1 MSECPKCNGPM
12 VERMNRKTRNPFLG
26 CANYPKCKGTRDI
39 ALGARSGG
47 GATSVEIEVIPADDS
62 SRPVGAA
69 DVSVAKRVRRAEWHD
84 AATDRRE
91 GYICEY
97 VPVGG
102 GWRSVDIP
110 ADISLWA
117 STSFVAYSD
126 APDAYVPAE
135 EEVQRVIGMMKKLLQ
150 RGATP
155 PLSPQSEANALE
167 VLGVEFSL
175 ENDDLTP
182 RLEESARRAI
192 QDSAGWLGAADLELA
207 TLQYDSS
214 EEETF
219 HRDLLAELLDDSAPL
234 WFVPQV
240 RLESLLRGLGSPAEV
255 SELASRRVDF
265 AFIPPGRAPVVIEI
279 DGAQH
284 ASSEPIDVER
294 DASLAAVGVETL
306 RIAASEVM
314 SGKVE
319 VASRLEQIWAD
330 AGKPRPVRH
339 GLLLPALVQ
348 RLLWGLLT
356 AVEQGFLAGNRWVVE
371 IDTDWPDALGLALEE
386 LGVFA
391 AVDELWGSLVAP
403 SEVLVRANGRVLHAR
418 RTGVEYRVESADSNA
433 AADVRIQVR
442 SDAMPLQDLP
452 SALADGVPS
461 VVVRPAVLPVALP
474 TASVGGARAR
484 MAPVLQSEDREVP
497 LIRLLQ
503 CLFAKPG
510 FRPGQ
515 LQAINELLDGRDAVV
530 LLPTGAGKS
539 LIYQFAGLLLPGLTI
554 IVDPLVALMEDQ
566 VRGLAI
572 HGIDNT
578 IAISAYTMGRDAR
591 GQRDEI
597 LERVA
602 RAGVQFIFL
611 SPERL
616 QTPAFREKIAGL
628 KTHTLINL
636 VVVDEA
642 HCVSEWGHDF
652 RTAYLRLGLSLRAL
666 SQDLRGASAPI
677 LALTGTAS
685 RAVLRDVL
693 FELDIDAHQSPM
705 TMIRPRSFNRPELS
719 FEILP
724 GTPSDSESRLRALM
738 SRMPK
743 DFRRPMKDFYAT
755 RGRST
760 RSGIVFCPT
769 VNNRRTG
776 VLAVRDA
783 IKSEIG
789 TTPAIYTGSAPK
801 RFGGTD
807 WEMQKR
813 EQARLFVDNVAPVL
827 VATNAF
833 GMGIDKPN
841 IRWVIH
847 YGIPNSIEAYY
858 QEAGRAGRD
867 GGSARCYLLFTEFDA
882 QRSER
887 MLTTELEEA
896 RVEHKTISWADG
908 DDIST
913 SMWFML
919 KSFAGR
925 SSELEHLADAV
936 RQIGDLGRSHTAEL
950 VKSDDIERAVHRLVI
965 LGVVESYSVD
975 FGSRKIFALVRPI
988 PAEQVIANLVGY
1000 VRRNQPGR
1008 EVLIESRLSS
1018 YSSGPLQ
1025 AAVEAAGHELID
1037 YVYDTVEAA
1046 RRRSLREMWLAAR
1059 QGDGEVLRARIL
1071 DYLSEGDSSSMLES
1085 LLDRAT
1091 FDLRDWLEVL
1101 SGPDI
1106 DAGDLRGNSAR
1117 LLVSEPDNPGL
1128 LLVRAWSEVAV
1139 KGGDIDQ
1146 FEFNFNGALESGRSR
1161 YGLADDDLLL
1171 MAHSLLE
1178 QVLRVRNDAALAAGI
1193 GVLKTFE
1200 FDPAVEEWA
1209 RSALSKPLVGP
1220 VSAATAVTTSIS
1232 RTIVPRVEEL
1242 MERFVA

>member
-1 MSECPKCNGPM
+1 M
-12 VERMNRKTRNPFLG
+12 VERMNRTTRNPFLG
-26 CANYPKCKGTRDI
+26 CTNYPKCKGTREVVP
-39 ALGARSGG
+39 GARVDG
-47 GATSVEIEVIPADDS
+47 GAASVDIDVLPADDS
-62 SRPVGAA
+62 ARPAGAG
-69 DVSVAKRVRRAEWHD
+69 DVSVARRVQRTEWHD

-102 GWRSVDIP
+102 GWRSVEIP
-110 ADISLWA
+110 PEVSVWA

-126 APDAYVPAE
+126 APDSYAPAE
-135 EEVQRVIGMMKKLLQ
+135 EEVQRVIGLMKKLLQ
-150 RGATP
+150 RGTTP
-155 PLSPQSEANALE
+155 PLSPQSEAKALE
-167 VLGVEFSL
+167 VLGVTFSL
-175 ENDDLTP
+175 DNDELSP
-182 RLEESARRAI
+182 RLDESSTAAI
-192 QDSAGWLGAADLELA
+192 RDSAGLHGASVLGLA
-207 TLQYDSS
+207 RLRYDSH

-219 HRDLLAELLDDSAPL
+219 HRDLLPKLLGESAPF
-234 WFVPQV
+234 WFMPQAS
-240 RLESLLRGLGSPAEV
+240 LESILRGRGSPADLGQ
-255 SELASRRVDF
+255 LAARRVDF
-265 AFIPPGRAPVVIEI
+265 AFIPPGRDPVVIEI
-279 DGAQH
+279 DGSQH
-284 ASSEPIDVER
+284 ASSEDIDDER

-306 RIAASEVM
+306 RIPASEVM
-314 SGKVE
+314 SGKVK
-319 VASRLEQIWAD
+319 VAPRLKQMWAD
-330 AGKPRPVRH
+330 AGSSQVTGR
-339 GLLLPALVQ
+339 GLLLPAQVQ

-356 AVEQGFLAGNRWVVE
+356 SVEQGFLAGETWVLD
-371 IDTDWPDALGLALEE
+371 IDSEFPGVIELALEE

-391 AVDELWGSLVAP
+391 AVDELWGSFVAP
-403 SEVLVRANGRVLHAR
+403 SEVFVRTNGQSLRAR
-418 RTGVEYRVESADSNA
+418 RIGLEYRLEVVDSIA
-433 AADVRIQVR
+433 VADVRIEVR
-442 SDAMPLQDLP
+442 SDALPLHDLP
-452 SALADGVPS
+452 PALSDGVPS

-474 TASVGGARAR
+474 PSSVGGARSR
-484 MAPVLQSEDREVP
+484 MEPVLRAEDREAP
-497 LIRLLQ
+497 LLRLLQ
-503 CLFAKPG
+503 CLFAKPS

-597 LERVA
+597 LDRVA

-628 KTHTLINL
+628 RTHTLINL

-693 FELDIDAHQSPM
+693 FELDIDPHRSPL
-705 TMIRPRSFNRPELS
+705 TMIRPRSFDRPELS

-769 VNNRRTG
+769 VNNRRSG
-776 VLAVRDA
+776 VLAVQDA
-783 IKSEIG
+783 IKSEVG

-807 WEMQKR
+807 WEFQKR
-813 EQARLFVDNVAPVL
+813 EQARLFVDNGAPVL

-841 IRWVIH
+841 IRWIIH
-847 YGIPNSIEAYY
+847 YGVPNSIEAYY

-887 MLTTELEEA
+887 MLTAELEEA

-925 SSELEHLADAV
+925 SSELEHLAHAV
-936 RQIGDLGRSHTAEL
+936 RQISDLGRSHTAEL

-988 PAEQVIANLVGY
+988 TAEQVIANLVGY

-1008 EVLIESRLSS
+1008 EVLIESRLGSH
-1018 YSSGPLQ
+1018 SSGPLQ
-1025 AAVEAAGHELID
+1025 AAVEAAGRELID

-1059 QGDGEVLRARIL
+1059 QGDGEVLRSRIL

-1106 DAGDLRGNSAR
+1106 DSGDLRGNSAR

-1139 KGGDIDQ
+1139 KDGDIDQ

-1178 QVLRVRNDAALAAGI
+1178 QVLRVRSDAALAAGI
-1193 GVLKTFE
+1193 RVLETFE

-1209 RSALSKPLVGP
+1209 RSALSIPLVGP
-1220 VSAATAVTTSIS
+1220 VSAAAAVTASIS

>member
-1 MSECPKCNGPM
+1 M
-12 VERMNRKTRNPFLG
+12 VERVNRKTRNPFLG
-26 CANYPKCKGTRDI
+26 CSNYPKCKGTREAAPGDRAHGAAASVDI
-39 ALGARSGG
+39 D
-47 GATSVEIEVIPADDS
+47 VIPAD
-62 SRPVGAA
+62 VIAA
-69 DVSVAKRVRRAEWHD
+69 SAPSAGIATTNRMRRAEWHD
-84 AATDRRE
+84 AATQRRE

-102 GWRSVDIP
+102 GWRSVEMPPDI
-110 ADISLWA
+110 AAWA

-135 EEVQRVIGMMKKLLQ
+135 EEVQRVIGLMKKLLQ

-155 PLSPQSEANALE
+155 PLSPQSEARALE

-175 ENDDLTP
+175 DKDDLAP
-182 RLEESARRAI
+182 RVTESASRAI
-192 QDSAGWLGAADLELA
+192 QGRAGRLGAADLEIA
-207 TLQYDSS
+207 DIQYDSP

-219 HRDLLAELLDDSAPL
+219 HRELLPKLLGESAPL
-234 WFVPQV
+234 WFAPQAS
-240 RLESLLRGLGSPAEV
+240 LESILRGLGSPADL
-255 SELASRRVDF
+255 SELAARRVDF
-265 AFIPPGRAPVVIEI
+265 AFIPPGKAPVVIEI
-279 DGAQH
+279 DGSQH
-284 ASSEPIDVER
+284 ASSEEIDAER
-294 DASLAAVGVETL
+294 DASLEAIGVETI
-306 RIAASEVM
+306 RIRASELT
-314 SGKVE
+314 SGVIE
-319 VASRLEQIWAD
+319 AGPRLEQMWAE
-330 AGKPRPVRH
+330 AGRPQVVRH
-339 GLLLPALVQ
+339 ELLLPAQVQ

-356 AVEQGFLAGNRWVVE
+356 AVEQGFLAGDTWVLE
-371 IDTDWPDALGLALEE
+371 LDTEFPDVTELAMKE

-403 SEVLVRANGRVLHAR
+403 SEVFVRTDGRVLHAR
-418 RTGVEYRVESADSNA
+418 RTGLEYHLETVDTAA
-433 AADVRIQVR
+433 AADVRIQIR
-442 SDAMPLQDLP
+442 SDALPLQDLP
-452 SALADGVPS
+452 RALADGVPS
-461 VVVRPAVLPVALP
+461 VAVRPAVLPVVLP
-474 TASVGGARAR
+474 PASVGGARSR
-484 MAPVLQSEDREVP
+484 MAPVLQPGDREVP
-497 LIRLLQ
+497 LLRLLQ

-566 VRGLAI
+566 VRGLST

-597 LERVA
+597 LDRVA

-652 RTAYLRLGLSLRAL
+652 RTAYLRLGLSLRSL
-666 SQDLRGASAPI
+666 SQDLRGTSAPI

-693 FELDIDAHQSPM
+693 FELDIDPHQSPA
-705 TMIRPRSFNRPELS
+705 TMIRPRSFDRPELS

-738 SRMPK
+738 SRIPK
-743 DFRRPMKDFYAT
+743 DFRRPMKDFYGS

-776 VLAVRDA
+776 VLTVRDA

-789 TTPAIYTGSAPK
+789 ITPAIYTGSAPK

-807 WEMQKR
+807 WEHQKR
-813 EQARLFVDNVAPVL
+813 EQARLFVDNEAPVL

-841 IRWVIH
+841 IRWVVH

-867 GGSARCYLLFTEFDA
+867 GGSAKCYLLFTEFDA

-887 MLTTELEEA
+887 MLTVELESA
-896 RVEHKTISWADG
+896 RSEHDTITWNDG

-919 KSFAGR
+919 KSFSGR
-925 SSELEHLADAV
+925 GSEFDHLTDAL
-936 RQIGDLGRSHTAEL
+936 RRIGDLDRSHTAEL
-950 VKSDDIERAVHRLVI
+950 VKSADSERAVHRLVI

-975 FGSRKIFALVRPI
+975 FGSGKIFALVRPV
-988 PAEQVIANLVGY
+988 PTEQVIGNLVEY

-1018 YSSGPLQ
+1018 YRSGPLL
-1025 AAVEAAGHELID
+1025 AAVEAAGRELID

-1046 RRRSLREMWLAAR
+1046 RRRSLREMWLATR
-1059 QGDGEVLRARIL
+1059 QGNGEVLRSRIL

-1085 LLDRAT
+1085 LLDRSK

-1106 DAGDLRGNSAR
+1106 DPGDLRGNSAR

-1139 KGGDIDQ
+1139 KDGDIDQ
-1146 FEFNFNGALESGRSR
+1146 FEFNFKGALESGRLR
-1161 YGLADDDLLL
+1161 YGLTDDDLLL

-1178 QVLRVRNDAALAAGI
+1178 QVLRVKNDDALAEGFR
-1193 GVLKTFE
+1193 VLI
-1200 FDPAVEEWA
+1200 DVDLDVAVEEWA
-1209 RSALSKPLVGP
+1209 RSALSKPLIGP
-1220 VSAATAVTTSIS
+1220 ISAAAAATALIS
-1232 RTIVPRVEEL
+1232 RTIMPRVDEL
-1242 MERFVA
+1242 LERFVA

>member
-1 MSECPKCNGPM
+1 M
-12 VERMNRKTRNPFLG
+12 VERINRTTRNPFLG
-26 CANYPKCKGTRDI
+26 CSKYPKCRGTREI
-39 ALGARSGG
+39 GPGARFDGG
-47 GATSVEIEVIPADDS
+47 PPVVDVDVLPADDS
-62 SRPVGAA
+62 AP
-69 DVSVAKRVRRAEWHD
+69 SVDSGDLPFVKRVRRTEWND

-91 GYICEY
+91 GHICEY

-102 GWRSVDIP
+102 GWRSVEMPPDV
-110 ADISLWA
+110 SMWA

-126 APDAYVPAE
+126 ALDAYAPAE

-155 PLSPQSEANALE
+155 PLSPQSEAKALE
-167 VLGVEFSL
+167 ALGVQFSL
-175 ENDDLTP
+175 EKEDLAP
-182 RLEESARRAI
+182 RLDESARSAI
-192 QDSAGWLGAADLELA
+192 LGSARSSDAAGLGLA
-207 TLQYDSS
+207 SLQYDSP
-214 EEETF
+214 EEEKF
-219 HRDLLAELLDDSAPL
+219 HRDLIAELLDDSAPL

-240 RLESLLRGLGSPAEV
+240 RLESLLRGLGSSSDV
-255 SELASRRVDF
+255 GELAARRVDF
-265 AFIPPGRAPVVIEI
+265 AFIPPGRTPVVLEI
-279 DGAQH
+279 DGSQH

-294 DASLAAVGVETL
+294 DTSLAAVGVETL
-306 RIAASEVM
+306 RISASEVM
-314 SGKVE
+314 SGKLE
-319 VASRLEQIWAD
+319 VAPRLEQIWAE
-330 AGKPRPVRH
+330 ARSPRSVRH
-339 GLLLPALVQ
+339 GLLLPAHVQ

-356 AVEQGFLAGNRWVVE
+356 AVEQGFLAGDRWVLEV
-371 IDTDWPDALGLALEE
+371 DTDWPEAIDLAIEE

-391 AVDELWGSLVAP
+391 AVDELWGSIIAP
-403 SEVLVRANGRVLHAR
+403 DEVFVRADGRLLHAR
-418 RTGVEYRVESADSNA
+418 RIGLEYAIESAEANV

-442 SDAMPLQDLP
+442 SDALPLHDLP
-452 SALADGVPS
+452 VALADGAPS
-461 VVVRPAVLPVALP
+461 VVVRPAALP
-474 TASVGGARAR
+474 IALPNASVGGARAR
-484 MAPVLQSEDREVP
+484 MAPVLQSAEREAP
-497 LIRLLQ
+497 LLRLLQ
-503 CLFAKPG
+503 CLFAKPS

-515 LQAINELLDGRDAVV
+515 LEAINELLDGRDAVV

-566 VRGLAI
+566 VRGLAT

-591 GQRDEI
+591 GQREEI

-628 KTHTLINL
+628 KTHTLVNL

-666 SQDLRGASAPI
+666 SQDLRGASSPI

-693 FELDIDAHQSPM
+693 FELDIDPHQSPK
-705 TMIRPRSFNRPELS
+705 TMIRPRSFDRPELS
-719 FEILP
+719 FEIVP
-724 GTPSDSESRLRALM
+724 GAPSDSESRLRALM

-743 DFRRPMKDFYAT
+743 DFRRPTKDFYAT
-755 RGRST
+755 SGRST

-789 TTPAIYTGSAPK
+789 ITPAIYTGSAPK

-807 WEMQKR
+807 WELQKR
-813 EQARLFVDNVAPVL
+813 EQARLFVDNGVPVL

-867 GGSARCYLLFTEFDA
+867 GSSARCYLLFTEFDA

-887 MLTTELEEA
+887 MLTAELEEA

-925 SSELEHLADAV
+925 SSELEHLADAL
-936 RQIGDLGRSHTAEL
+936 RQIGDLGRSHTAEI

-975 FGSRKIFALVRPI
+975 FGSRKILALVRPM
-988 PAEQVIANLVGY
+988 PADQVIANLVEY

-1018 YSSGPLQ
+1018 YGSGPLQ
-1025 AAVEAAGHELID
+1025 GAVEAAGHELID

-1059 QGDGEVLRARIL
+1059 QGDGEILRSRIL
-1071 DYLSEGDSSSMLES
+1071 DYLSEGDSSSLLES

-1091 FDLRDWLEVL
+1091 FELRDWLEVL
-1101 SGPDI
+1101 SGSDI

-1128 LLVRAWSEVAV
+1128 LLVRAWSEVAM
-1139 KGGDIDQ
+1139 KDGDIDQ

-1161 YGLADDDLLL
+1161 YGLADDDLVI
-1171 MAHSLLE
+1171 MANSLLE
-1178 QVLRVRNDAALAAGI
+1178 QVLRVRSDAALAAGI
-1193 GVLKTFE
+1193 GVLETLAL
-1200 FDPAVEEWA
+1200 DTAVEEWA
-1209 RSALSKPLVGP
+1209 RLALSRPLVGP
-1220 VSAATAVTTSIS
+1220 VSAAAAATASIS
-1232 RTIVPRVEEL
+1232 RSIVPRVEEL
-1242 MERFVA
+1242 MERLVA